1 MNLWLEAMAAALFAF
16 AGVFLGYLFSRL
28 SKPYWVFGYFIPL
41 ALVLVYA
48 GAIHFPTMSFTPPI
62 SWMMMGRK
70 KFAILGFIAAMVLT
84 TPLSRLPLKRDRLVV
99 SSLMAIIIFFMSVWP
114 FLAPAFNRNQLT
126 HLQTQI
132 DGNGICRQKTDYTCG
147 PAAAVTALH
156 KLGLPGDEGQ
166 LAILS
171 FTSSMTGT
179 PPDILAEALQKQYG
193 KDDLLVEYRSF
204 KNISELKNA
213 GLTLAIVKFGFMVDH
228 YVTVLEVT
236 DSEVVVGDPSDGLD
250 RMSYDEFQK
259 KWRFVGIVL
268 KRKS

>member
-1 MNLWLEAMAAALFAF
+1 
-16 AGVFLGYLFSRL
+16 
-28 SKPYWVFGYFIPL
+28 
-41 ALVLVYA
+41 
-48 GAIHFPTMSFTPPI
+48 
-62 SWMMMGRK
+62 
-70 KFAILGFIAAMVLT
+70 
-84 TPLSRLPLKRDRLVV
+84 
-99 SSLMAIIIFFMSVWP
+99 
-114 FLAPAFNRNQLT
+114 
-126 HLQTQI
+126 
-132 DGNGICRQKTDYTCG
+132 
-147 PAAAVTALH
+147 
-156 KLGLPGDEGQ
+156 
-166 LAILS
+166 
-171 FTSSMTGT
+171 MTGT